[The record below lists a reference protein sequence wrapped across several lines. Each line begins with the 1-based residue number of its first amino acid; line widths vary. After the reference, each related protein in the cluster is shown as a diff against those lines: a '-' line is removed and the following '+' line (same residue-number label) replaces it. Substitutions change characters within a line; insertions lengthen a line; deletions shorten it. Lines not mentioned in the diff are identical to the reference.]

1 MAVHGKAVLL
11 TGASGGIGAE
21 VARRLGKSGARLA
34 IASRRTERLDELAGA
49 VEREG
54 GERPVVLPADLGRAG
69 AAAELAERAHD
80 ALGDIDVLINNAG
93 ASMQGLTWLVG
104 DSREAREVVETNLW
118 APLHLVAAVAPAMVN
133 RGDGTIVN
141 VGSMA
146 RVAPFPHLGIYAASR
161 AALATATEVLA
172 MELRPRGVHVVEVAL
187 GPVDTP
193 ASRENRALAGA
204 DRWLDGRPGVGDP
217 VAAAAVIARA
227 AEGDGPG
234 LVFYPRLL
242 RWVHRFP
249 GLGRRYARRA
259 ASHADVLDEAVRV
272 GGSGGDERLHGLRGE

>member
-1 MAVHGKAVLL
+1 
-11 TGASGGIGAE
+11 
-21 VARRLGKSGARLA
+21 
-34 IASRRTERLDELAGA
+34 
-49 VEREG
+49 
-54 GERPVVLPADLGRAG
+54 
-69 AAAELAERAHD
+69 
-80 ALGDIDVLINNAG
+80 
-93 ASMQGLTWLVG
+93 
-104 DSREAREVVETNLW
+104 
-118 APLHLVAAVAPAMVN
+118 
-133 RGDGTIVN
+133 VN